1 MKHST
6 AFALGAHQVPHLAR
20 FSLFPVRLSRAKT
33 NLFFR
38 IFIKKRINSIFDEM
52 EKQENT
58 GSNSS
63 MKKLS
68 KSELVDLD
76 LRGQIHGA
84 RLNMQNLLS
93 LLEAKAKGNREMLYT
108 TPEVEISPGYNRMAR
123 FNVFDQFFGEV
134 DLLQGKFYLIKGCN
148 L

>member
-1 MKHST
+1 M
-6 AFALGAHQVPHLAR
+6 
-20 FSLFPVRLSRAKT
+20 
-33 NLFFR
+33 
-38 IFIKKRINSIFDEM
+38 D
-52 EKQENT
+52 KQENT
-58 GSNSS
+58 GTSGGDTS

-134 DLLQGKFYLIKGCN
+134 DLLQGKFYLIKGCI
-148 L
+148 